1 LTGILNNSTAI
12 SYIAVEGAI
21 GAGKTSIAKMLS
33 QRLNA
38 KIILERFEEN
48 PFLEKFYKDP
58 KSYAF
63 RTQIFFLLERYNQL
77 QELHQKEL
85 FQSYIISDYIFEKD
99 RIFAYMNLNDDELK
113 IYEQVASVLDKNIAD
128 PDIVIYLQ
136 SSTNRLMQN
145 IRKRD
150 REFERDITEDYID
163 DLNEAYNYFFSRYKS
178 TRVLIVNCEETDF
191 VNDSNEFDSLVSE
204 IFSHD
209 SSAVKYY
216 NPALRRAAQ

>member
-1 LTGILNNSTAI
+1 LSNILNSSNSI
-12 SYIAVEGAI
+12 SYIAIEGVI
-21 GAGKTSIAKMLS
+21 GAGKTSLAKLLAS
-33 QRLNA
+33 RLNA
-38 KIILERFEEN
+38 KLIMERFEEN

-58 KSYAF
+58 ETYAF
-63 RTQIFFLLERYNQL
+63 RTQIFFLLERFQQL

-99 RIFAYMNLNDDELK
+99 RIFAYMNLTDDELR
-113 IYEQVASVLDKNIAD
+113 IYEQVAAALDKNIVT

-136 SSTNRLMQN
+136 SSPGRLMQN

-150 REFERDITEDYID
+150 REIEREITEEYID

-191 VNDSNEFDSLVSE
+191 VNSNLEFENLMNE
-204 IFSHD
+204 IFNND
-209 SSAVKYY
+209 LSAVKYY
-216 NPALRRAAQ
+216 NPSLRKTAQ